1 MFIAN
6 FYLAIQIYE
15 KKLSIYTFF
24 LIIIRIVLAI
34 NTFINTLGALGF
46 RSFPLVCLKTILPSF
61 CLGLTE

>member
-1 MFIAN
+1 M
-6 FYLAIQIYE
+6 
-15 KKLSIYTFF
+15 KKLSMYTFF